1 MAPEW
6 PGHDI
11 AVKSSGSDF
20 LGLNPGSGTRQL
32 CEVGHVAPR
41 VRAASLN
48 ALWLYG
54 PLGICSAFGVSA
66 RRRLAGVRRGIERTN
81 LPVLAPNP
89 PFSISMSLLH
99 SIHPF
104 SQELN
109 NEYLLHAGHR

>member
-32 CEVGHVAPR
+32 GEVGHVAPR

-54 PLGICSAFGVSA
+54 PLGIWSLGTETPS
-66 RRRLAGVRRGIERTN
+66 RGEEGDRTN
-81 LPVLAPNP
+81 
-89 PFSISMSLLH
+89 
-99 SIHPF
+99 
-104 SQELN
+104 
-109 NEYLLHAGHR
+109 

>member
-54 PLGICSAFGVSA
+54 ICSAFGVSA
-66 RRRLAGVRRGIERTN
+66 QRRLAGVRRGIE
-81 LPVLAPNP
+81 
-89 PFSISMSLLH
+89 
-99 SIHPF
+99 
-104 SQELN
+104 
-109 NEYLLHAGHR
+109 